1 MIPFGKTLRDAREA
15 KGISISQIAETT
27 HMLSS
32 IVQDLENEDFTR
44 IVAPIYGRGFVKL
57 YCEVVGLDPKP
68 LIAEFMEIYNGNR
81 VPSIRERAPAAPA
94 EHAPV
99 PKSIPEPPPIA
110 NPIPAPKPVDVPV
123 APPTPAPTVI
133 PTPEPSP
140 VVVPPPVVPA
150 VPDPEP
156 VAPAAFEQEPL
167 ARFHPS
173 APTETV
179 TAPEPPMPDIGP
191 LFNPEPPPP
200 VARPSAPQ
208 PIPAEPT
215 PARPEDSAEADPQPV
230 RRTLS
235 RYASPLN
242 EPQSAPIKLPHISI
256 PPQVW
261 RIAVLVI
268 VVLSILV
275 GLGLGIRAL
284 YRVTTDQTPNPPA
297 EVVSSSQDKLSDKPT
312 PSKSVPAAKPTSK
325 ASAPAA
331 AEKAPA
337 STADTMVASPVSRQP
352 QKIPSLYID

>member
-68 LIAEFMEIYNGNR
+68 LVAEFMEIYNGNR
-81 VPSIRERAPAAPA
+81 VPSIRERASAAPA
-94 EHAPV
+94 EPV
-99 PKSIPEPPPIA
+99 PAPAPIPESPPIA
-110 NPIPAPKPVDVPV
+110 RPIPAPVSVDVPAA
-123 APPTPAPTVI
+123 APVPEPTVTA
-133 PTPEPSP
+133 TPEPSP
-140 VVVPPPVVPA
+140 VAVPP
-150 VPDPEP
+150 P
-156 VAPAAFEQEPL
+156 VAPAATAPEQVSFSQTLAIPEPPPTPEP
-167 ARFHPS
+167 PS
-173 APTETV
+173 
-179 TAPEPPMPDIGP
+179 APEPPMPDFGP

-200 VARPSAPQ
+200 TAKPSAPW

-215 PARPEDSAEADPQPV
+215 PATTEDIADAEPQPV
-230 RRTLS
+230 RRTIS

-242 EPQSAPIKLPHISI
+242 EPQAAPIKLPHISI

-261 RIAVLVI
+261 RITVLAI
-268 VVLSILV
+268 VVLALLV

-284 YRVTTDQTPNPPA
+284 YRVTTDQCATPPA
-297 EVVSSSQDKLSDKPT
+297 EVVAPSQDKLSDKPT
-312 PSKSVPAAKPTSK
+312 PSKPVPAAKPTAK
-325 ASAPAA
+325 KTATAP
-331 AEKAPA
+331 KTPT
-337 STADTMVASPVSRQP
+337 STADTNVAPPVKRQP